1 MDQLC
6 SGVVVP
12 LCGVDC
18 GVGYCDDG
26 DGCLAVKVV
35 AVAVVVL
42 MFVFWLAAFNQDDY
56 NS

>member
-1 MDQLC
+1 MD
-6 SGVVVP
+6 
-12 LCGVDC
+12 CGVD
-18 GVGYCDDG
+18 YCDDG
-26 DGCLAVKVV
+26 GGCLAVKVV